1 MTQTLKIN
9 CPSCGGTSSQMA
21 GVIDFKC
28 DYCGT
33 RYSVNQASH
42 SLHLIP
48 VLESMQVIQTSVDRT
63 ATELAIRR
71 LRDDIFQI
79 ESQLYQFAGE
89 YDFLKPIVEAK
100 GFKAILRKFRWLS
113 VIAFFATVIILGS
126 IKNPSDELIAF
137 LGFLSLIIMFFIII
151 GFQRNKGFAMKKRRY
166 KEIKPFVESQRELIY
181 AKQTQIAHLLSTL
194 HTQ

>member
-1 MTQTLKIN
+1 
-9 CPSCGGTSSQMA
+9 MA

-113 VIAFFATVIILGS
+113 VIAF
-126 IKNPSDELIAF
+126 
-137 LGFLSLIIMFFIII
+137 SL
-151 GFQRNKGFAMKKRRY
+151 R
-166 KEIKPFVESQRELIY
+166 
-181 AKQTQIAHLLSTL
+181 LLF
-194 HTQ
+194 